1 MIIIPCFLLQSNN
14 DAPTKNAESCKHKK
28 FVKIMGLLD
37 HIDSQFDMFKHHP
50 EVETFLDGK
59 ILAVDGKCR
68 GQGIA
73 GKLTDKTIE
82 YMQNHNI
89 KVFHVLCTSHF
100 SARVLEKMN
109 FEEVYRLPYAE
120 YTVDGE
126 IVLAPK
132 PPHVAARIFKK
143 IVTK

>member
-1 MIIIPCFLLQSNN
+1 
-14 DAPTKNAESCKHKK
+14 
-28 FVKIMGLLD
+28 MGLLD
-37 HIDSQFDMFKHHP
+37 YIDSKFDMFKLHP
-50 EVETFLDGK
+50 EVDTFLDGK

-109 FEEVYRLPYAE
+109 FEEVYRLPYTE
-120 YTVDGE
+120 YKVEGKV
-126 IVLAPK
+126 ILAPK
-132 PPHVAARIFKK
+132 SPHFAARIFKK
-143 IVTK
+143 LVTK